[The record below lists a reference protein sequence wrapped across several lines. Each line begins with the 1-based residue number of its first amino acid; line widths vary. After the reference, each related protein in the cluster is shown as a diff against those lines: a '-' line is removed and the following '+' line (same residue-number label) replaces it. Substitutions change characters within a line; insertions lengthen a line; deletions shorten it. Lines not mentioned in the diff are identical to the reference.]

1 MQKCWT
7 VILLGS
13 WDYRY
18 DFFFISP
25 FFRCSESWFSC
36 FKWEPWKNCGVVL
49 ILAGSYWLPWQ
60 VLPSCSVSRP
70 RTYPKPSPPHPTLPL
85 QPWSTMVHWLPSR
98 SPSSHSESFTRSLFC
113 YLLRTNSCAS
123 PSTPWWCNCI
133 FFSASTKASWAHLS
147 QSSALI

>member
-85 QPWSTMVHWLPSR
+85 QPWSTWSTGFLHDHLHHTQNPSPDL
-98 SPSSHSESFTRSLFC
+98 SFAISWELIPVPHFQPHDGVTAYSSQPVPKHLEPILASLQ
-113 YLLRTNSCAS
+113 
-123 PSTPWWCNCI
+123 
-133 FFSASTKASWAHLS
+133 H
-147 QSSALI
+147 